1 MGNPFPWASHTGT
14 GTIEALLS
22 SRVLWEETNPDRV
35 ADIRRSILR
44 VGDYD
49 LKTIL
54 SRLRRS
60 EVGAPETYREHI
72 RTPTMQKR
80 LLALGLV
87 KTPVSKDEK
96 RRNELARLMS
106 RYDRMVLY
114 EHVRSQPVQEVA
126 RSYGISGVRLGKLCR
141 TLQVPVPPRGY
152 WARVQNGYS
161 ARRPSLT
168 KLSDRQSSSHSSN
181 K

>member
-1 MGNPFPWASHTGT
+1 MGISFPWAIRTGT

-22 SRVLWEETNPDRV
+22 CRVQWEEANPERV
-35 ADIRRSILR
+35 ADIRRSILK
-44 VGDYD
+44 VSDYD

-60 EVGAPETYREHI
+60 EVCAPETYRELI
-72 RTPTMQKR
+72 RTPTIQKR

-87 KTPVSKDEK
+87 KKPVSEDEK
-96 RRNELARLMS
+96 RRNELTRLMS
-106 RYDRMVLY
+106 RYDRTVLY
-114 EHVRSQPVQEVA
+114 EQVWSQPVQEVA
-126 RSYGISGVRLGKLCR
+126 KSYGISGVRLGKVCR
-141 TLQVPVPPRGY
+141 KLQVPVPPRGY

-168 KLSDRQSSSHSSN
+168 KLSDRQLASHPSS